1 MSSHRWAVAVLLLVL
16 AMASYGWSVR
26 PSASISSASSVSSI
40 GTEVRVARYSLR
52 GLQASRSQ
60 RDPMSALVQVRFA
73 PRVRKVGEALAQVLL
88 GSGYQ
93 LASADRQSAYF
104 GLLKNVELPAVHREL
119 GPMTLREAL
128 KILAG
133 AHWDLVEDPVHRLV
147 AFDLLPNWHPRS
159 AEPELLNGTKARA
172 PPSPLAEEALPQMQ
186 TQARAPPSPLAEE
199 ALSQM
204 QTQARAPSASSG
216 ERLVSVQ
223 PGSLWRA
230 LEDMAEFW
238 GWQLIGWEQT
248 MRRDGWVEDWQVPAP
263 WSYSASS
270 LEEALLPVLGYYGL
284 RVEFHHADR
293 TLSFHRVLP

>member
-1 MSSHRWAVAVLLLVL
+1 MSSHRWAVAVLLLVF
-16 AMASYGWSVR
+16 AMASYGGSAR
-26 PSASISSASSVSSI
+26 PSPSASPASSASPI

-93 LASADRQSAYF
+93 LASADRQSAHF

-159 AEPELLNGTKARA
+159 AEPVLLSGTKARA
-172 PPSPLAEEALPQMQ
+172 PPSPLAEGASSQ
-186 TQARAPPSPLAEE
+186 TQTRAPN
-199 ALSQM
+199 
-204 QTQARAPSASSG
+204 APSG

-223 PGSLWRA
+223 SGSLWRA

-238 GWQLIGWEQT
+238 GWRLIGWEQT